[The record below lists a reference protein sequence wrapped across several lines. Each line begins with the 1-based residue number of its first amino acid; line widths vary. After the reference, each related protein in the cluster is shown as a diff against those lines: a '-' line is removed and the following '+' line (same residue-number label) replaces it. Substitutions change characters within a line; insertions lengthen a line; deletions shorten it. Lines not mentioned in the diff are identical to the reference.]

1 MTASTRRILLVA
13 HPTRSD
19 VHALARDV
27 AQRLTAAGVEVVAD
41 DLLAAELDGEVR
53 VVDPSSPAE
62 RCEVVVVLGGDGTI
76 LRAAELCRGS
86 RVPLLGVN
94 LGHVGFLAEAEVE
107 DLDATVDRIVA
118 GSYTVEERMT
128 LEVTVTEGGERV
140 FSSWALNEVSV
151 EKATRARMI
160 ELAVEVDGRPLS
172 SWGCDGVVLATPTG
186 STAYALSAGG
196 PVVWP
201 DVEAILLVP
210 ISAHAL
216 FARPVVVGPR
226 SVLAVEVLADSEIGG
241 VLACDSRRILDIG
254 PGARVQVTRSA
265 EPVRLAR
272 LDDAPFTDRIV
283 AKFDLSV
290 EGWRGRERAEGERR
304 RERAEG
310 ERGRERAEGE
320 RRRERAEGV
329 ATT

>member
-1 MTASTRRILLVA
+1 VTASTRRILLVA
-13 HPTRSD
+13 HPTKRD
-19 VHALARDV
+19 VHALAADV
-27 AQRLTAAGVEVVAD
+27 AQRLTAAGVEVLAD
-41 DLLAAELDGEVR
+41 QLLAAELDGEVR
-53 VVDPSSPAE
+53 LVDLDDPADS
-62 RCEVVVVLGGDGTI
+62 CELVVVLGGDGTI
-76 LRAAELCRGS
+76 LRAAELCRGR

-118 GSYTVEERMT
+118 RDYTVEERIA
-128 LEVTVTEGGERV
+128 LEVTVTEGGRAV

-151 EKATRARMI
+151 EKASRARMI

-201 DVEAILLVP
+201 NVEAMLLVP

-216 FARPVVVGPR
+216 FARPVVVGTR
-226 SVLAVEVLADSEIGG
+226 SVLAVEILADSEVSG
-241 VLACDSRRILDIG
+241 VLACDGRRTVDIA

-272 LDDAPFTDRIV
+272 LDTAPFTDRIV

-290 EGWRGRERAEGERR
+290 EGWRGRDRSEA
-304 RERAEG
+304 
-310 ERGRERAEGE
+310 ERGRAD
-320 RRRERAEGV
+320 GV
-329 ATT
+329 ART